1 MSNGITAV
9 RGFNDILPS
18 ETRVWRH
25 IEEQAAGLFS
35 SYGFSEIRV
44 PVVEKTG
51 LFSRSIGT
59 ATDIVEKEM
68 YTFPDRGGDSLTLR
82 PEGTA
87 SIVRA
92 YIEHKLYAAPLQRLF
107 YSGPMF
113 RYERPQKGRYRQ
125 FHQIGVEVL
134 GDESPLSDA
143 ETIEMLM
150 RLFERLGIL
159 GISLH
164 LNSLGCEDE
173 GCRPKYKDGLR
184 DFLHAKEDK
193 LCENCRRRINLNPL
207 RALDCKN
214 PVCIA
219 ATEDAPQ
226 LIHSFCVP
234 CSVHF
239 EIVKQGLKDRA
250 VEFNVNPRMVRGLDY
265 YTRTTFE
272 VLASGKGELGSQNA
286 VAAGGRYDR
295 LVEVLGGPKTPCFGF
310 AMGMERLVLLIN
322 KDTLK
327 DVPMIVFIAL
337 GKEAQKPCLGLVRG
351 LRDRGA
357 RVVEDF
363 SSGPLKFR
371 MKRADRLGA
380 SYAVIFGE
388 DELASG
394 ALTLK
399 DMATGAQEKVRLS
412 LDLLAD
418 RLGLKAVI
426 RDA

>member
-1 MSNGITAV
+1 MMSGITAV

-25 IEEQAAGLFS
+25 IEEQATVLFS

-51 LFSRSIGT
+51 LFSRSIGA

-92 YIEHKLYAAPLQRLF
+92 YIEHKLYAAPVQRLY

-125 FHQIGVEVL
+125 FHQLGVEVL
-134 GDESPLSDA
+134 GDESPFSDA

-150 RLFERLGIL
+150 RLFERLGIN
-159 GISLH
+159 GISLQ
-164 LNSLGCEDE
+164 LNSLGCEDA

-184 DFLHAKEDK
+184 DFLLAREES

-214 PVCIA
+214 PVCIS
-219 ATEDAPQ
+219 ATQDAPQ
-226 LIHSFCVP
+226 IIHHLCVG
-234 CSVHF
+234 CQTHF
-239 EIVKQGLKDRA
+239 ELVKEYLNDRGVA
-250 VEFNVNPRMVRGLDY
+250 FDINPRMVRGLDY

-272 VLASGKGELGSQNA
+272 VLASGGGELGSQNA
-286 VAAGGRYDR
+286 VAAGGRYDS
-295 LVEVLGGPKTPCFGF
+295 LVEELGGPKTPCFGF
-310 AMGMERLVLLIN
+310 AIGMERLVLLIN

-327 DVPMIVFIAL
+327 DMPLIVFIAL
-337 GKEAQKPCLGLVRG
+337 GKEAQKTCLGLVRG

-363 SSGPLKFR
+363 SSGPLKSR

-380 SYAVIFGE
+380 SYAVILGE

-399 DMATGAQEKVRLS
+399 DMSTGAQEKVRL
-412 LDLLAD
+412 DLLAD
-418 RLGLKAVI
+418 RLLYRAS
-426 RDA
+426 